1 MLMLSRRLGLLVI
14 LALIIG
20 FAVAMPATSRATSA
34 SGLVVSVGYADDL
47 HSSGLQFPTPWY
59 GSPNTIFIGRHD
71 GNPIDDGAIM
81 LFNPTASTI
90 TVDKVEAFFDGTLSP
105 RPITFNLW
113 GSNIAIPPGNSLIL
127 TATSG
132 DNFDTSDLPESCNPS
147 TQFAP
152 VVKVTVNSVETDLTD
167 TARILDTGGTDPASC
182 GGNEAHQWSQIGKA
196 ATAEPIFVQTPDNQ
210 SHKVNTNATTTAV
223 FLDGSGSPLPN
234 VPIDFSVISGP
245 NTGATASVNT
255 DANGF
260 AAFTYQGTGGLGV
273 DTVQACT
280 TNLTGTTCTNDVL
293 VTWVNAT
300 PALGPGCMP
309 GNQEASGLTNFQVA
323 SSAGTGRVGGTLA
336 DPSVPSSM
344 ATGLANIN
352 WTLNHVVTPTSLS
365 GALTM
370 KIRFD
375 DPSLGTATFTSLCD
389 WYASVG
395 GGVDI
400 GRFEGTLTFQGIS
413 RPVFV
418 DFHLDTSTHPTQTL
432 TVEIRDINACTG
444 PANFDLSLSGG
455 VGSHTVAPTTPGAR
469 GSSCLS

>member
-14 LALIIG
+14 LALIVG
-20 FAVAMPATSRATSA
+20 FAMAMPATSRASNA

-47 HSSGLQFPTPWY
+47 HSTGLQFPTPWF

-90 TVDKVEAFFDGTLSP
+90 TVDKVEAFFDGTASP
-105 RPITFNLW
+105 RPLTINLW

-132 DNFDTSDLPESCNPS
+132 DNFDTSDLPESCDPS

-167 TARILDTGGTDPASC
+167 TARILDTGGIDPATC
-182 GGNEAHQWSQIGKA
+182 GGNEAHQWAEIGKA

-210 SHKVNTNATTTAV
+210 AHKVNTNATTTAV

-234 VPIDFSVISGP
+234 VPIDFLVIAGP
-245 NTGATASVNT
+245 NTGVSGTTST

-260 AAFTYQGTGGLGV
+260 APFTYQGIGGLGV

-280 TNLTGTTCTNDVL
+280 TNLTGTTCTNNVL
-293 VTWVNAT
+293 VTWVNANQ
-300 PALGPGCMP
+300 ALGPGCMP
-309 GNQEASGLTNFQVA
+309 DDQVASGLANFQVV
-323 SSAGTGRVGGTLA
+323 SSAGTGRVSGTLA
-336 DPSVPSSM
+336 DPSVPSSNP
-344 ATGLANIN
+344 TGLANIN
-352 WTLNHVVTPTSLS
+352 WTLNHVVTSSSLS
-365 GALTM
+365 GTLTM
-370 KIRFD
+370 KIKFD

-395 GGVDI
+395 GGVNV

-418 DFHLDTSTHPTQTL
+418 DLQLDTSTHPMQTL
-432 TVEIRDINACTG
+432 TLEIRDVNACTG
-444 PANFDLSLSGG
+444 PANFDLMLGGG
-455 VGSHTVAPTTPGAR
+455 VGSHTVAPTAPGTR
-469 GSSCLS
+469 GSLCIV